1 MYETELDL
9 LLSRSSDMYAFMASH
24 VEQLHQAGPVRGLK
38 FHAAFQS
45 GLLSFEHGCSLL
57 KLLNDGFVSSGFAL
71 MRPQFECV
79 IRGFWLMHAD
89 TDTWLRKIASLERVG
104 LDELKKYEPP
114 MIADMFKALE
124 SSSAPTHI
132 LGQLKAFR
140 EINNVA
146 LNSFTHGGLIA
157 LIGNRSGHQPK
168 SIYDALRNSNAV
180 AAINLQMLS
189 NLTGIEDAMSPVREM
204 HRDFTDCL
212 PIIHS

>member
-1 MYETELDL
+1 MQILRYGWKN
-9 LLSRSSDMYAFMASH
+9 AF
-24 VEQLHQAGPVRGLK
+24 LG
-38 FHAAFQS
+38 
-45 GLLSFEHGCSLL
+45 
-57 KLLNDGFVSSGFAL
+57 
-71 MRPQFECV
+71 
-79 IRGFWLMHAD
+79 
-89 TDTWLRKIASLERVG
+89 TVG
-104 LDELKKYEPP
+104 LDEMKTYETP
-114 MIADMFKALE
+114 MLADMFKALE
-124 SSSAPTHI
+124 SSAAPTHI